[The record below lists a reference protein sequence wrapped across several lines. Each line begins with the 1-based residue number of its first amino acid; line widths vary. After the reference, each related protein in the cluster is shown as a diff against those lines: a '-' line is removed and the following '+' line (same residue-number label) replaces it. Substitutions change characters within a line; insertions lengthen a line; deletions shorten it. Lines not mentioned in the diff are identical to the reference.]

1 MSSPTKII
9 AIIGATG
16 NQGSST
22 AVSFLSIPNWTVRA
36 LTRNPTSATAQKLAS
51 MGCEVV
57 QADLNDIS
65 SLDTAFKGVH
75 AIFVNTDFWAAY
87 TSDPA
92 RDSLAAYAQ
101 EVTHGKNAAI
111 AASKIPSLE
120 RFVYSALP
128 SFSKAS
134 GGKYSKA
141 LHCESK
147 AAVVEYIETSPDL
160 AELAKKTSFI
170 YLGAYS
176 TNPLLTP
183 RSLSENGVYQFIMQV
198 GPAAKIPIINA
209 AGSTGQFVRELII
222 NEKPGTKLLAY
233 DTDSY
238 LSMFEAVEIWS
249 RRTGE
254 KAEIITVSAEEIRE
268 RYGIPME
275 VLDAPLAI
283 EEFGYMGGVEG
294 YIEPKDL
301 THTVVTRS
309 FEEWLNTR
317 DWKELALAGEKELEG
332 VKV

>member
-1 MSSPTKII
+1 MSSPSKTI

-16 NQGSST
+16 NQGFST
-22 AVSFLSIPNWTVRA
+22 AESFLSIPNWTVRA
-36 LTRNPTSATAQKLAS
+36 LTRKPDSATAQKLAS
-51 MGCEVV
+51 MGCEVI

-65 SLDTAFKGVH
+65 SLETAFKEVH
-75 AIFVNTDFWAAY
+75 AIFVNTDFWATY

-92 RDSLAAYAQ
+92 RDSLAAYAL
-101 EVTHGKNAAI
+101 EVRQGKNAAI

-147 AAVVEYIETSPDL
+147 AAIVEYIETSPDL

-176 TNPLLTP
+176 TNPFFTP
-183 RSLSENGVYQFIMQV
+183 KSVSEDGVYQFIMQV
-198 GPAAKIPIINA
+198 RPTAKVPIIDA
-209 AGSTGQFVRELII
+209 AGSTGRFVKELIL
-222 NEKPGTKLLAY
+222 NEEPGTKLLAY

-238 LSMFEAVEIWS
+238 LSMFEAVDVWS
-249 RRTGE
+249 RRTGK
-254 KAEIITVSAEEIRE
+254 KAEIITVSVEEMRE
-268 RYGIPME
+268 RFGIPME
-275 VLDAPLAI
+275 VLDAPRGI
-283 EEFGYMGGVEG
+283 EEFGYMCGVEG
-294 YIEPKDL
+294 YIEPGDL
-301 THTVVTRS
+301 TNRVVTRS
-309 FEEWLNTR
+309 FEEWLKTR
-317 DWKELALAGEKELEG
+317 DWRELALAGEKELER

>member
-1 MSSPTKII
+1 MSSPTKTI

-16 NQGSST
+16 NQGFST
-22 AVSFLSIPNWTVRA
+22 ADSFLSIPNWTVRA
-36 LTRNPTSATAQKLAS
+36 LTRNPASATAQKLAS

-57 QADLNDIS
+57 QADLNDQS
-65 SLDTAFKGVH
+65 SLEIAFQGAH
-75 AIFVNTDFWAAY
+75 AIFVNTDFWATY
-87 TSDPA
+87 KSDPA

-101 EVTHGKNAAI
+101 EVRQGKNAAI
-111 AASKIPSLE
+111 AASKTPSLE

-128 SFSKAS
+128 SFSKVS
-134 GGKYSKA
+134 GGKYSRA

-176 TNPLLTP
+176 TNPLFTP
-183 RSLSENGVYQFIMQV
+183 RSLSEDDVYQFIIHVRPM
-198 GPAAKIPIINA
+198 AKIPIINA
-209 AGSTGQFVRELII
+209 ASSTGRFVRELIL
-222 NEKPGTKLLAY
+222 NEEPRTKLLAY
-233 DTDSY
+233 NTNSY
-238 LSMFEAVEIWS
+238 LSVSEVVEVWS
-249 RRTGE
+249 RRMGG
-254 KAEIITVSAEEIRE
+254 KAEIITVSAEEMRE
-268 RYGIPME
+268 RFGLPME

-283 EEFGYMGGVEG
+283 EEFGYMGGIEG

-301 THTVVTRS
+301 ANAVATSS

-317 DWKELALAGEKELEG
+317 DWRELALAGEKELKA

>member
-1 MSSPTKII
+1 MSSPIKTI

-16 NQGSST
+16 NQGFST
-22 AVSFLSIPNWTVRA
+22 AESFLSIPNWAVRA
-36 LTRNPTSATAQKLAS
+36 VTRNPASATAQKLAS

-57 QADLNDIS
+57 QADLNDMS
-65 SLDTAFKGVH
+65 SLETAFIGVH
-75 AIFVNTDFWAAY
+75 AIFVNTDFWATY

-101 EVTHGKNAAI
+101 EVRQGKNAAI
-111 AASKIPSLE
+111 AASKVPNLE

-128 SFSKAS
+128 SFSKVS

-147 AAVVEYIETSPDL
+147 AAIVEYIETSPDL
-160 AELAKKTSFI
+160 IELAKKTSFI

-176 TNPLLTP
+176 THPIFTP
-183 RSLSENGVYQFIMQV
+183 RSLSEDGVYQFIMHV
-198 GPAAKIPIINA
+198 RPVAKIPIINA
-209 AGSTGQFVRELII
+209 PSSTGRFVKELIL
-222 NEKPGTKLLAY
+222 NEQPGTKLLAY

-238 LSMFEAVEIWS
+238 LSVLEAVEVWS

-254 KAEIITVSAEEIRE
+254 KAEIITISAEEMRE
-268 RYGIPME
+268 RFGIPME

-283 EEFGYMGGVEG
+283 DEFGYMSGVEG

-301 THTVVTRS
+301 TSTVVTRS

-317 DWKELALAGEKELEG
+317 DWRELALAGEKELEG
-332 VKV
+332 VKI

>member
-1 MSSPTKII
+1 MSSQTKTI
-9 AIIGATG
+9 AVIGATG
-16 NQGSST
+16 NQGFST
-22 AVSFLSIPNWTVRA
+22 AESFLSIPNWAVRA
-36 LTRNPTSATAQKLAS
+36 LTRNPDSATAQKLAS

-57 QADLNDIS
+57 QADLNDMS

-75 AIFVNTDFWAAY
+75 AIFVNTDFWATY

-92 RDSLAAYAQ
+92 RDSFAAYAQ
-101 EVTHGKNAAI
+101 EVRQGKNAAI
-111 AASKIPSLE
+111 AASKVPSLE

-147 AAVVEYIETSPDL
+147 AAIVEYIETSRDL
-160 AELAKKTSFI
+160 IELAKKSSFI

-176 TNPLLTP
+176 THPIFTP
-183 RSLSENGVYQFIMQV
+183 RSLSEDGVYQFIIHV
-198 GPAAKIPIINA
+198 RPVAKIPIIDA
-209 AGSTGQFVRELII
+209 PSSTGRFVKELVL
-222 NEKPGTKLLAY
+222 NEEPGTKLLAY

-238 LSMFEAVEIWS
+238 LSVLEAVEVWS

-254 KAEIITVSAEEIRE
+254 KAEIITISAEEMRE
-268 RYGIPME
+268 RFGIPME

-283 EEFGYMGGVEG
+283 DEFGYMSGVEG

-301 THTVVTRS
+301 TSTVVTRS

-317 DWKELALAGEKELEG
+317 DWRELALAGEKELEG
-332 VKV
+332 VKI

>member
-1 MSSPTKII
+1 MSSPIKTI

-16 NQGSST
+16 NQGFST
-22 AVSFLSIPNWTVRA
+22 AESFLSIPNWAVRA
-36 LTRNPTSATAQKLAS
+36 VTRNPASATAQKLAS

-57 QADLNDIS
+57 QADLNDMS

-75 AIFVNTDFWAAY
+75 AIFVNTDFWATY

-92 RDSLAAYAQ
+92 RDSIAAYAQ
-101 EVTHGKNAAI
+101 EVRQGKNAAI
-111 AASKIPSLE
+111 AASKVPNLE

-128 SFSKAS
+128 SFSKVS

-147 AAVVEYIETSPDL
+147 AAIVEYIETSPDL
-160 AELAKKTSFI
+160 IELAKKTSFI

-176 TNPLLTP
+176 TNPIFTP
-183 RSLSENGVYQFIMQV
+183 RSLSEDGVYQFIMHV
-198 GPAAKIPIINA
+198 RPVAKIPIINA
-209 AGSTGQFVRELII
+209 PGSTGRFVKELIL
-222 NEKPGTKLLAY
+222 NEQPGTKLLAY

-238 LSMFEAVEIWS
+238 LSVLEAVEVWS

-254 KAEIITVSAEEIRE
+254 KAEIITISAEEMRE
-268 RYGIPME
+268 RFGIPME

-283 EEFGYMGGVEG
+283 DEFGYMSGVEG

-301 THTVVTRS
+301 TSTVVTRS

-317 DWKELALAGEKELEG
+317 DWRELALAGEKELEG
-332 VKV
+332 VKI